1 MKGKSYKRW
10 EDTGIYVDTYE
21 LFKAVHSV
29 IYDFPKKDRVVL
41 GDKIHDKASSM
52 IAHAGMAYKLAD
64 RRKDE
69 IDLFL
74 CDFEILKAYLRLS
87 IDLKYL
93 HPTKQVKIFSYIQR
107 IDEGIMK
114 WRKSVISRN
123 QAPKVSNDDLGPDE
137 QKHSR
142 GGDGF
147 I

>member
-10 EDTGIYVDTYE
+10 EDTGLYVDTYE
-21 LFKAVHSV
+21 LLKSVHSV

-69 IDLFL
+69 IDLFI
-74 CDFEILKAYLRLS
+74 CDFEVLKAYLRLA

-93 HPTKQVKIFSYIQR
+93 QPAKQVKIFTYIQR
-107 IDEGIMK
+107 IDEGITK
-114 WRKSVISRN
+114 WRKSVMSKN
-123 QAPKVSNDDLGPDE
+123 QALKVSNYDLEPDKQE
-137 QKHSR
+137 PR
-142 GGDGF
+142 GGDRF

>member
-69 IDLFL
+69 IDLFI
-74 CDFEILKAYLRLS
+74 CDFEILKAYLRLA
-87 IDLKYL
+87 IDLKHL
-93 HPTKQVKIFSYIQR
+93 LPAKQVKIFSYIQR

-114 WRKSVISRN
+114 WRKSVMSKI
-123 QAPKVSNDDLGPDE
+123 QASKVSNNDLGSDKQE
-137 QKHSR
+137 SR

>member
-29 IYDFPKKDRVVL
+29 IYDFQKKDRVVL

-69 IDLFL
+69 IDLFI
-74 CDFEILKAYLRLS
+74 CDFEILKAYLRLA
-87 IDLKYL
+87 IDLKHL
-93 HPTKQVKIFSYIQR
+93 LPANQVKIFSYIQR

-114 WRKSVISRN
+114 WRKSVMSKI
-123 QAPKVSNDDLGPDE
+123 QASKVSNNDLGPDKQE
-137 QKHSR
+137 KR

>member
-69 IDLFL
+69 IDLFI
-74 CDFEILKAYLRLS
+74 CDFEILKAYLRLA
-87 IDLKYL
+87 IDLKFL
-93 HPTKQVKIFSYIQR
+93 QPAKQVKIFSYIQR

-114 WRKSVISRN
+114 WRKSVMSKI
-123 QAPKVSNDDLGPDE
+123 QAPKVSNDDLGPDKQE
-137 QKHSR
+137 SR
-142 GGDGF
+142 GGGGF

>member
-29 IYDFPKKDRVVL
+29 IYDVPKKDRVVL

-69 IDLFL
+69 IDLFI
-74 CDFEILKAYLRLS
+74 CDFEILKAYLRLA
-87 IDLKYL
+87 IDLKFL
-93 HPTKQVKIFSYIQR
+93 QPAKQVKIFSYIQR

-114 WRKSVISRN
+114 WRKSVMSKN
-123 QAPKVSNDDLGPDE
+123 QAPKVSNDDLGPDKQE
-137 QKHSR
+137 SR
-142 GGDGF
+142 GGGGF